1 LPLPAEPLPEGF
13 DPDAYLDSLE
23 PVGWRLGLDRM
34 WKLTTALGLPQR
46 RFASIHVVGT
56 NGKSSVTRMI
66 AALLEAHGVTSGA
79 CLSPHTSRWTERT
92 LVRGEEI
99 APAAW
104 TEAVAQ
110 VAAAAEA
117 VDRTLEDDDR
127 VTEFEATTAAT
138 FVALARARVQAAAIE
153 AGLGGRLDA
162 TNTIPSR
169 ITVLTS
175 VGLDHTEWLGETE
188 LEIAAEKL
196 AVLHDSSTL
205 VLGRVSGEVRE
216 LAERVAGERSAGLI
230 VAPEDPGPEVELAAS
245 GPFQRRN
252 FALAVAAAEA
262 FLGSVDPKRV
272 ATVAASLVVPGR
284 LELIA
289 DSPPTYVDAAHNPD
303 GAAALAEALPA
314 LADGRP
320 VVACLAMLADKD
332 APAMIAALAPVL
344 RAAVCTEIPPQ
355 ALIGH
360 GRPGARSRPAQELAD
375 LCHAHGLEASA
386 ERNLEPAVRRATE
399 LACGTF
405 AGVLVVT
412 GSHYL
417 IGPARIVQG
426 ALTGGTK

>member
-1 LPLPAEPLPEGF
+1 VPLPAEPLPEGF
-13 DPDAYLDSLE
+13 DPDQYLDSLE

-66 AALLEAHGVTSGA
+66 AALLEAHGVSSGA

-99 APAAW
+99 APRPWA
-104 TEAVAQ
+104 EAVAQ

-117 VDRTLEDDDR
+117 VNRTLEGDEA
-127 VTEFEATTAAT
+127 VTEFEAATAAT
-138 FVALARARVQAAAIE
+138 FVALARARVKAAAIE

-169 ITVLTS
+169 VTVLTS

-205 VLGRVSGEVRE
+205 VLGRVSAAVRE
-216 LAERVAGERSAGLI
+216 LAERVADERSAELI
-230 VAPEDPGPEVELAAS
+230 VAPEDPGPEMVLAAG

-252 FALAVAAAEA
+252 FALAVTAAEA
-262 FLGSVDPKRV
+262 FLGSVDPERV
-272 ATVAASLVVPGR
+272 ATVAGGLVVPGR

-289 DSPPTYVDAAHNPD
+289 EGPPTYVDAAHNPD
-303 GAAALAEALPA
+303 GAAALAEALPT
-314 LADGRP
+314 LADGRAI
-320 VVACLAMLADKD
+320 VACLAMLADKD
-332 APAMIAALAPVL
+332 AAAMIAALAPVL

-375 LCHAHGLEASA
+375 LCQAQGLEATA
-386 ERNLEPAVRRATE
+386 EPQLEPALRRAAE
-399 LACGTF
+399 LARGTF

-417 IGPARIVQG
+417 IGPARATHG
-426 ALTGGTK
+426 SLT